1 MKTKFLLSL
10 LFYFV
15 YGSDD
20 FPRTLDISPINECMG
35 QPNGIRLP
43 GPTCNQFFLCDSNTG
58 IILTCRATEPHF
70 DRCEQ
75 RCVDNPL
82 VCDITTCGGD
92 TPTTTLA
99 TTTRFIPPTVPPGC
113 PVPCENLPHTCPCS
127 QQWRCINGVCQC
139 DPNISCFI
147 TKAQCLA
154 DSQCGGTNGCPERCE
169 CIDENSCICN
179 KNTQCPF
186 NILQCSARCGCQ
198 ENCDCIQSNLRC
210 FCHEN
215 CQCNEPQDCPFTP
228 KECSELCS
236 CEQQC
241 VCNGNMCR
249 CDSAVSC

>member
-20 FPRTLDISPINECMG
+20 FPRALDISPSNECMG

-82 VCDITTCGGD
+82 VCDKTTCGGD

-99 TTTRFIPPTVPPGC
+99 TTTRFIPPTVPAGC
-113 PVPCENLPHTCPCS
+113 PVPCENLPHTCTCS
-127 QQWRCINGVCQC
+127 
-139 DPNISCFI
+139 
-147 TKAQCLA
+147 
-154 DSQCGGTNGCPERCE
+154 
-169 CIDENSCICN
+169 
-179 KNTQCPF
+179 
-186 NILQCSARCGCQ
+186 
-198 ENCDCIQSNLRC
+198 
-210 FCHEN
+210 H
-215 CQCNEPQDCPFTP
+215 
-228 KECSELCS
+228 
-236 CEQQC
+236 
-241 VCNGNMCR
+241 
-249 CDSAVSC
+249 